1 MIIMGP
7 GGTGKSTLLN
17 VIITT
22 FEHYGS
28 QHLLKK
34 FAMSGV
40 AASLIGGTTLHWLAR
55 LPARAAPQ
63 SDNWTDSSGKEI

>member
-7 GGTGKSTLLN
+7 GGQANPPFECDHYNIRTLW
-17 VIITT
+17 
-22 FEHYGS
+22 F